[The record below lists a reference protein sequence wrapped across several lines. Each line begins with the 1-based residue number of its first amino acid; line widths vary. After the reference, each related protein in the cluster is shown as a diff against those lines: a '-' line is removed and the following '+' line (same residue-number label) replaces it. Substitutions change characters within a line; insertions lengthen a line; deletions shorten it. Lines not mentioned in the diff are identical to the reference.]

1 MITVAFCHWSC
12 PVAGPLTSR
21 CPSAQPWQVAWLRL
35 AVVTACLGFWS
46 METTSAQETPAQEP
60 AVEYPLPDGVHPS
73 HPLVPALQR
82 VYAAREA
89 VSQLKDYE
97 AVFLKREVLGGK
109 LLKTT
114 TQLKVREEP
123 FSVYMKFVEP
133 NKGREVLF
141 VNGRNDGKLLVHE
154 TGFKSLVGTLALDIK
169 SRDVM
174 SENRYPVTMVGL
186 NNLVTTI
193 IKQWEA
199 EAKYGEVDVLYRPKN
214 RLGEQECEVIETS
227 HPKKRNQFP
236 FQLTRVWIDTATNWV
251 IRVEQFDFP
260 AAQGGEPPLAEEYTY
275 VRIKPNVGLTDRDF
289 DKRNPAYEF
298 P

>member
-1 MITVAFCHWSC
+1 MIAVAFCHWSC

-21 CPSAQPWQVAWLRL
+21 CPSAQPSRVTCLRL
-35 AVVTACLGFWS
+35 AVLTACLGFWS
-46 METTSAQETPAQEP
+46 MGMTSAQEGPAQEP

-97 AVFLKREVLGGK
+97 AVFLKREYLGGK
-109 LLKTT
+109 LQKTT

-133 NKGREVLF
+133 NAGREVIY
-141 VNGRNDGKLLVHE
+141 VNGRNEGKLLVHE

-169 SRDVM
+169 SPDVM

-186 NNLVTTI
+186 KNLVATV
-193 IKQWEA
+193 IKQWES
-199 EAKYGEVDVLYRPKN
+199 EARYGEVDVLYRPKN

-236 FQLTRVWIDTATNWV
+236 FQLTRVWIDKATNYV

-260 AAQGGEPPLAEEYTY
+260 TKEGAEPALSEEYTY

-289 DKRNPAYEF
+289 DKRNPAYAF

>member
-1 MITVAFCHWSC
+1 MIPVACRHWSY
-12 PVAGPLTSR
+12 PVAGHSSSR
-21 CPSAQPWQVAWLRL
+21 CPSVRSRRAMWLRSAL
-35 AVVTACLGFWS
+35 LTVCLGLS
-46 METTSAQETPAQEP
+46 SIGTASAQETP
-60 AVEYPLPDGVHPS
+60 VEYPLPDGVHPS

-82 VYAAREA
+82 AYAAREA

-97 AVFLKREVLGGK
+97 AVFLKREVIGRK

-133 NKGREVLF
+133 NPGREVLF
-141 VNGRNDGKLLVHE
+141 VSGRNDGKLLVHE

-186 NNLVTTI
+186 KNLVATV

-260 AAQGGEPPLAEEYTY
+260 ATEGEEPPLSEEYTY

-289 DKRNPAYEF
+289 DKRNPAYAF